1 MSTFCETKV
10 ATAYHINV
18 NVNIKDNVSCKFWK
32 RQMHSKTNEESLTLI
47 RSKVRQAYIEATSI
61 DSTLQWVSDQAKA
74 CQSDGT
80 AQAAKKKEH
89 ILKFKATSLSLS
101 QCSKHVRACA
111 ELDSELECEFTQINQ
126 LSLGWTV
133 SCSGTPQNTKPING
147 RFWCPWLWIRQRAET
162 CWNFPLNSM

>member
-1 MSTFCETKV
+1 
-10 ATAYHINV
+10 
-18 NVNIKDNVSCKFWK
+18 
-32 RQMHSKTNEESLTLI
+32 MHSKTNEEWLTLI

-61 DSTLQWVSDQAKA
+61 DSTLQCASDQAKA

-89 ILKFKATSLSLS
+89 ILKFEATSLSLS
-101 QCSKHVRACA
+101 PCSKRVRACA

-133 SCSGTPQNTKPING
+133 SCSGTPQSTKPIDA
-147 RFWCPWLWIRQRAET
+147 RF
-162 CWNFPLNSM
+162 